1 MFDGWMPLW
10 AGTTFSARNIEV
22 NKTSRV
28 LLRKVA
34 SLTKT
39 NNCYSMGW
47 WISQLTPRSTPAL
60 SKLAFLGFPYPSIPE
75 FHLTSLAIPLRS
87 PVYPFVQP
95 VLLIQVFLSSVSS
108 ASFSS
113 ILHVFSR
120 QSYPHQCFQPTPPLG
135 KAPFYVS
142 SAAFDSASFWKNKTT
157 WHLDHSTQISH

>member
-1 MFDGWMPLW
+1 MCLMDECHYGQAPHSVLGIQKWIRPRGSFSVKLPPWQRQITATVWVDGYHSWHQ
-10 AGTTFSARNIEV
+10 G
-22 NKTSRV
+22 
-28 LLRKVA
+28 LLQPCQNLPFLV
-34 SLTKT
+34 SHIHQ
-39 NNCYSMGW
+39 SMN
-47 WISQLTPRSTPAL
+47 S
-60 SKLAFLGFPYPSIPE
+60 
-75 FHLTSLAIPLRS
+75 SLAIPLGS

-108 ASFSS
+108 APFSS